1 MDTHTYHNL
10 SKSLNLPLAKDQ
22 AEFHQ
27 LFTDFHSNVMNH
39 DLLSEITTALENQQN
54 KLATLDIMKL
64 E

>member
-1 MDTHTYHNL
+1 MHTHTYNNF

-39 DLLSEITTALENQQN
+39 DLLSQIMDALENQQN
-54 KLATLDIMKL
+54 KLATIDIKQL

>member
-1 MDTHTYHNL
+1 MDTHSYNNF
-10 SKSLNLPLAKDQ
+10 SKSLTLPLAKDQ
-22 AEFHQ
+22 DEFTQ

>member
-1 MDTHTYHNL
+1 MDTHTYDNL

-22 AEFHQ
+22 DEFNQ

-39 DLLSEITTALENQQN
+39 DLLKEIMEALENQKN
-54 KLATLDIMKL
+54 KLATLDIKQL